1 MVVHKIAV
9 VVHGGDPLSR
19 AGLAGFLEQQRSLVV
34 LDEDVAVADR
44 ANGVAVVLDDR
55 VDPVGVVRLRKLV
68 LSTNQKVVLVTGEL
82 SELQVEMV
90 LDAGV
95 QCVVWRH
102 QATGE
107 RLVRAVETAA
117 RGEGDVPSD
126 LLARLLAQL
135 RGAHRRTG
143 TSLPPAAEPTPREL
157 GVLRLVAEG
166 LDTKEIADQLAYS
179 ERTVKGVLHD
189 VMVRRR
195 LRNRAHA
202 VAFAV
207 REGYI

>member
-1 MVVHKIAV
+1 MPTHKIGV

-19 AGLAGFLEQQRSLVV
+19 AGLVGILEQREDLVV
-34 LDEDVAVADR
+34 LEDGAARADVAVAIE
-44 ANGVAVVLDDR
+44 DR
-55 VDPVGVVRLRKLV
+55 VGSGAVVRLRKLV
-68 LSTNQKVVLVTGEL
+68 ISMDKRVVLVTDDL
-82 SELQVEMV
+82 SESQVGMV

-95 QCVVWRH
+95 QSVVWRR

-126 LLARLLAQL
+126 LLTRLLARL
-135 RGAHRRTG
+135 RDVRRRTG
-143 TSLPPAAEPTPREL
+143 VDLPAAAEPTPREV
-157 GVLRLVAEG
+157 GVLRLVADG
-166 LDTKEIADQLAYS
+166 LDTKEIAGRLSYS
-179 ERTVKGVLHD
+179 ERTVKGLLHD
-189 VMVRRR
+189 VMVRRQ

>member
-9 VVHGGDPLSR
+9 MVHGGDPLSR
-19 AGLAGFLEQQRSLVV
+19 AGLVGVLEQHRSVEV
-34 LDEDVAVADR
+34 LDEEVAAVDR
-44 ANGVAVVLDDR
+44 ADGVAVVLDDR
-55 VDPVGVVRLRKLV
+55 VDSVGVVRLRKLV
-68 LSTNQKVVLVTGEL
+68 ISMNRKVVLVTGAL
-82 SELQVEMV
+82 SEPQVEMV

-95 QCVVWRH
+95 QSVVWRH

-107 RLVRAVETAA
+107 RLVKAVETAA

-126 LLARLLAQL
+126 LLTRLLAQL
-135 RGAHRRTG
+135 RDVHRRTG
-143 TSLPPAAEPTPREL
+143 ASLLPAAEPTPREL

-166 LDTKEIADQLAYS
+166 LDTREIADRLSYS